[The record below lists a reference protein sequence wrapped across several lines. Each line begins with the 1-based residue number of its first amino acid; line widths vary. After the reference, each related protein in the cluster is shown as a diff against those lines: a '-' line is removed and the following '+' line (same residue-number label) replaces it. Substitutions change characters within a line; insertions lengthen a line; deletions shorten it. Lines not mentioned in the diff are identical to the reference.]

1 MVLPQVAPCVF
12 DLYSGTSN
20 CTLGAQSYPCLR
32 RSMPMTPSP
41 KIFISYRRDDA
52 PGSTGRLYDRLA
64 DSFPREALFMD
75 VDAMVPGVDF
85 VRELDDAVQ
94 GCDVLLAVIGRH
106 WLDAATPSG
115 VRRLDD
121 PEDFVRVEVQTAL
134 KQGIRVIPVLVDG
147 AQMPAAEELPEPLRP
162 LARRHAVEISHSRFA
177 SDADRLVR
185 AFGVDEIVTTYS
197 PAQAAPQQ
205 APPREATPVG
215 EAVGAPLTGLRIA
228 GAALTVWAIVASGA
242 FGNLAATPGPT
253 YWLDR
258 AGPGFYLWAGFNVM
272 IGPALALKIW
282 LPRFTMAPFWG
293 VVGATFAALAT
304 LIGSQFLFT
313 TFLLPDVPL
322 DATGSVEA
330 ILNMGLREIPQSLLC
345 GVVLGYFLS
354 QALVGWFPHGGG
366 RGFVARMIVVW
377 TATGT
382 AYGIANFLLIVI
394 MEAAVAVGSGA
405 EAALIARADA
415 RMWSDT
421 VVYGAAWAFGFWL
434 TLRFAAS
441 RARSD

>member
-1 MVLPQVAPCVF
+1 MF
-12 DLYSGTSN
+12 GLYSGASI
-20 CTLGAQSYPCLR
+20 CTMGTQSDGCRR

-85 VRELDDAVQ
+85 VRELDEAVQ
-94 GCDVLLAVIGRH
+94 DCDVLLAVIGRH
-106 WLDAATPSG
+106 WLDAAAPSG
-115 VRRLDD
+115 ARRLDD
-121 PEDFVRVEVQTAL
+121 PEDFVRIEVETAL
-134 KQGIRVIPVLVDG
+134 KQRIRVIPVLVDG
-147 AQMPAAEELPEPLRP
+147 AQMPAAEELPEPLKP

-185 AFGVDEIVTTYS
+185 AFGMDETAAS
-197 PAQAAPQQ
+197 PPAQTQPLQAAPQAQ
-205 APPREATPVG
+205 AVPRAATDLNAVTSAPVSRWR
-215 EAVGAPLTGLRIA
+215 VA
-228 GAALTVWAIVASGA
+228 GAAFTVWAIVASGA
-242 FGNLAATPGPT
+242 YGNLAAAPGPA

-258 AGPGFYLWAGFNVM
+258 AGMEIYLWAGFNVM

-282 LPRFTMAPFWG
+282 LPRFAMAHFWG

-304 LIGSQFLFT
+304 LIGSQYLFT

-322 DATGSVEA
+322 DATGTVEA

-354 QALVGWFPHGGG
+354 QALGGWFGQAGG
-366 RGFVARMIVVW
+366 RGFVVRTIVIW
-377 TATGT
+377 SATGT

-421 VVYGAAWAFGFWL
+421 AVYGAAWALGFWL
-434 TLRFAAS
+434 TLSFGPRRAA
-441 RARSD
+441 AETV

>member
-1 MVLPQVAPCVF
+1 
-12 DLYSGTSN
+12 
-20 CTLGAQSYPCLR
+20 
-32 RSMPMTPSP
+32 MTPSP

-134 KQGIRVIPVLVDG
+134 RQGIRVIPVLVDG

-185 AFGVDEIVTTYS
+185 AFGVDETVTLPPQVHTAPS
-197 PAQAAPQQ
+197 QTVTPA
-205 APPREATPVG
+205 RG
-215 EAVGAPLTGLRIA
+215 EADTPLPGLRIA

-258 AGPGFYLWAGFNVM
+258 AGPEYYLWAGFNVM

-304 LIGSQFLFT
+304 LIGSQYLFT
-313 TFLLPDVPL
+313 TFLLPDVPAN
-322 DATGSVEA
+322 ATGSVEA

-354 QALVGWFPHGGG
+354 QALSGWFPQGGG
-366 RGFVARMIVVW
+366 RGFVFRMILVW
-377 TATGT
+377 MAVGT
-382 AYGIANFLLIVI
+382 TYAIANFLLVVI
-394 MEAAVAVGSGA
+394 MEAAVSVGSGA
-405 EAALIARADA
+405 EAALVARADA
-415 RMWSDT
+415 RMWTDT
-421 VVYGAAWAFGFWL
+421 VVYGAAWALGFWL
-434 TLRFAAS
+434 TLRFAP
-441 RARSD
+441 RRSAAETT

>member
-1 MVLPQVAPCVF
+1 
-12 DLYSGTSN
+12 
-20 CTLGAQSYPCLR
+20 
-32 RSMPMTPSP
+32 MTPSP

-52 PGSTGRLYDRLA
+52 PGSAGRLYDRLA

-94 GCDVLLAVIGRH
+94 DCDVLLAVIGRR
-106 WLDAATPSG
+106 WLDATSPSG
-115 VRRLDD
+115 ARRLDD
-121 PEDFVRVEVQTAL
+121 PEDFVRVEVETAL
-134 KQGIRVIPVLVDG
+134 KQRIRVIPVLVDG
-147 AQMPAAEELPEPLRP
+147 AQMPAAEELPEPLKP

-185 AFGVDEIVTTYS
+185 AFGIDETAATTPVQTPAVS
-197 PAQAAPQQ
+197 PQ
-205 APPREATPVG
+205 APSGPVISQHA
-215 EAVGAPLTGLRIA
+215 AVNVAVSPVRVA
-228 GAALTVWAIVASGA
+228 GAAITVWAIIASGA
-242 FGNLAATPGPT
+242 FGNLAAAPGPA

-258 AGPGFYLWAGFNVM
+258 AGLEFYLWAGFNVM
-272 IGPALALKIW
+272 IGPALALKLW
-282 LPRFTMAPFWG
+282 LPRFPMAQMWG
-293 VVGATFAALAT
+293 VIGATFAALAT
-304 LIGSQFLFT
+304 LIGSQRLFAV
-313 TFLLPDVPL
+313 FLLPDVPV

-354 QALVGWFPHGGG
+354 QALGGWFAHGGG
-366 RGFVARMIVVW
+366 RGFVVRMILIW

-382 AYGIANFLLIVI
+382 AYAIVNFLLIVI
-394 MEAAVAVGSGA
+394 MEAAVSAGSGA

-434 TLRFAAS
+434 TLNVAPRGA
-441 RARSD
+441 RAMPE